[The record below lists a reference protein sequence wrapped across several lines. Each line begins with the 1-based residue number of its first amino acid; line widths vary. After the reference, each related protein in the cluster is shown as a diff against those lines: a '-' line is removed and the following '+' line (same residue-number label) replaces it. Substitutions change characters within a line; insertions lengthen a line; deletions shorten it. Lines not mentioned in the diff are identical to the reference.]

1 MSSRTAATADR
12 ILEHMID
19 EANEIEREMERAPEY
34 LADYA
39 DAAAW
44 TLTHGLRDRL
54 RATASAEGRRGE
66 GS

>member
-1 MSSRTAATADR
+1 
-12 ILEHMID
+12 MID

>member
-1 MSSRTAATADR
+1 
-12 ILEHMID
+12 MID
-19 EANEIEREMERAPEY
+19 EAREIEQEMDRSPEY

-54 RATASAEGRRGE
+54 RAPAGAESPR
-66 GS
+66 